1 MMLRDF
7 RLSWRLLLRY
17 PVNTA
22 VELLGLAAGFA
33 VCFVLLAFVQYSFS
47 YDSDIPQRDQ
57 VFLIK
62 HRLNFIPLPQWMEY
76 TPFAIREVAQQS
88 GLPLQVSAW
97 WPRKAV
103 LEQNGSPREIEVTAV
118 DPAFENIIGLRTLE
132 GNLQQ
137 ALTQPDGMALT
148 QQAAWQL
155 FGSTQVLGRTVI
167 LNRQSL
173 QVRAILP
180 DRPGNSTIQF
190 GVLVGVNSALW
201 PERER
206 QQALSNWMGISGRVY
221 VKTSANPQALQ
232 TVLQNTLDKA
242 PWASL
247 ATAEMKAALGG
258 RKMVDVALGPLSE
271 AYFDRSVANTMGT
284 GPRGDMRVVLALGA
298 AGLLILLL
306 AMVNYIN
313 LATVRTL
320 RRQREIA
327 VRRTMGASTY
337 QLLVQFMSEAMFLAV
352 SAAAL
357 GILLAWLL
365 LPLASDLLQRQLESV
380 CTPLSVAACLG
391 FGALVGAAAGLYPGW
406 LARGM
411 DMRATLAQRS
421 GETTGGAWLR
431 RVLSAV
437 QFSAAMGMGSLAL
450 AMLWQTQF
458 ATAIPPGFDP
468 APLLVAELP
477 QDAEEASMRA
487 FQDALKQLHGI
498 AAIANSNAIPGR
510 DDHTGTRGS
519 TTLQRA
525 DGSSVFMPMQFV
537 GADFF
542 KAYNL
547 QALAGRLFDARIDHA
562 KADGEHH
569 VVINQAAARALGWL
583 SASDAVGQYIHGSQ
597 ARIVGVAPD
606 LRWHTL
612 REPIGPVMY
621 ELVDTSP
628 LLTLRLNGRHEDVAS
643 AVAATWQRYFPAHPL
658 ALHPAASYYA
668 QAYADDVRLAQ
679 LLACATAVILVLA
692 ACGIYV
698 LAAHSVQRRAR
709 EIVLRKLHGA
719 GRAAIAALIGRE
731 FAMLTAVAALIALPL
746 AWLAI
751 ARYLAPFAERSPLV
765 GWAPVAALGL
775 ALLIV
780 TAATARHTLSAMR
793 MAPVAALRD

>member
-33 VCFVLLAFVQYSFS
+33 VCFVLLAFVHYSFS

-76 TPFAIREVAQQS
+76 TPFAIREVARQS

-103 LEQNGSPREIEVTAV
+103 LEQNGSPREIDVTAV
-118 DPAFENIIGLRTLE
+118 DPAFENITGLRTLE

-167 LNRQSL
+167 LNRQPL

-206 QQALSNWMGISGRVY
+206 QEALSNWMGISGRVY

-306 AMVNYIN
+306 AVVNYIN

-357 GILLAWLL
+357 GVLLAWLL

-458 ATAIPPGFDP
+458 ATAVSPGFDP

-477 QDAEEASMRA
+477 EDAEEASMRA

-542 KAYNL
+542 KAYKL

-569 VVINQAAARALGWL
+569 VVINQAAVRALGWL

-597 ARIVGVAPD
+597 ARIIGVAPD
-606 LRWHTL
+606 LRWYTL

-628 LLTLRLNGRHEDVAS
+628 LLTLRLNGTHEDVAS
-643 AVAATWQRYFPAHPL
+643 AVAAAWQRYFPTHPL
-658 ALHPAASYYA
+658 SLHPAASYYA

-692 ACGIYV
+692 ASGIYV

-719 GRAAIAALIGRE
+719 GRAAIAALVGRE

-751 ARYLAPFAERSPLV
+751 AHYLAPFAERSPLV

-775 ALLIV
+775 ALVIV

>member
-33 VCFVLLAFVQYSFS
+33 VCFVLLAFVHYSFS
-47 YDSDIPQRDQ
+47 YDSGIPQRDQ

-76 TPFAIREVAQQS
+76 TPFAIREVARQS
-88 GLPLQVSAW
+88 ALPLQVSAW

-167 LNRQSL
+167 LNRQPL

-201 PERER
+201 PERDR

-306 AMVNYIN
+306 AVVNYVN

-365 LPLASDLLQRQLESV
+365 LPLASALLQRQLESV

-431 RVLSAV
+431 RILTAV

-458 ATAIPPGFDP
+458 ATAVPPGFDP

-525 DGSSVFMPMQFV
+525 DGSSVFMPVQFV

-606 LRWHTL
+606 LRWYTL
-612 REPIGPVMY
+612 REPIGPMMY

-628 LLTLRLNGRHEDVAS
+628 LLTLRLNGTHEDVAS
-643 AVAATWQRYFPAHPL
+643 AVAAAWQRYFPAHPL

-719 GRAAIAALIGRE
+719 GRAAIAALVGRE
-731 FAMLTAVAALIALPL
+731 FAILTAVAALIALPL